1 MMQAAFTFT
10 TTHHAELKDEATS
23 NPEFVNA
30 AVQFDV
36 ATLKPTYKLV
46 WGELGASNA
55 LAVAQTL
62 GFDRTVVAEGHAWKA
77 KLSKLQRMQGKG
89 GQMSDALEVHTCAV
103 VQGGVTNTWASNIS
117 SDELSYASTAVS
129 RLERWPFK

>member
-1 MMQAAFTFT
+1 VLQAAFTFT

-23 NPEFVNA
+23 NPEFASA

-36 ATLKPTYKLV
+36 TTLKPTYKLV

-62 GFDRTVVAEGHAWKA
+62 GFDRTVVADGHVWKA
-77 KLSKLQRMQGKG
+77 KLSKLQRTQENG
-89 GQMSDALEVHTCAV
+89 GQISAALEVNACAK
-103 VQGGVTNTWASNIS
+103 IS
-117 SDELSYASTAVS
+117 SSAL
-129 RLERWPFK
+129 RRK